1 MSLIDL
7 STPVV
12 EPIDLAYAKT
22 FLRVDGTEEDTLIE
36 TLIKTA
42 RHKVENMIGRTL
54 ISRNFIYRCPVT
66 ISRCIVLPRPP
77 LLSVTRLTL
86 IAENDQAVDI
96 PNTDFSVTLRGDPA
110 QLSLKSGKNWTD
122 YIAEFMTLEV
132 EFTAGYGV
140 TPEDVPLP
148 IRQAILLLLAH
159 SYEYREMSPS
169 PAMPIMVDA
178 LLAPYRSVRI

>member
-7 STPVV
+7 SAPVV

-22 FLRVDGTEEDTLIE
+22 FLRVDGIDEDVLIE

-54 ISRNFIYRCPVT
+54 MGRSFVYRRPVP
-66 ISRCIVLPRPP
+66 SGSCFSLPRPP
-77 LLSVTRLTL
+77 LLSVARLTL

-96 PNTDFSVTLRGDPA
+96 PANDYSVTRRRDPA
-110 QLSLKSGKNWTD
+110 QVNLKSGIKWTD
-122 YIAEFMTLEV
+122 YLAEFVTLEV
-132 EFTAGYGV
+132 EFTAGYGD
-140 TPEDVPLP
+140 TPDEVPLP

-159 SYEYREMSPS
+159 SYEYREMSNS
-169 PAMPIMVDA
+169 PAVPTMVDA
-178 LLAPYRSVRI
+178 LLSPYRLVRL